1 MKQTLKA
8 CLAGAAVLGALA
20 TTQVTATAGASAAA
34 VPGDP
39 PASDAAACLV
49 PRSGVLE
56 CFPSVG
62 ALLVQVSL
70 DELSPDR
77 SCPLYLYSGVDYTGR
92 LLVVEAQGYWVNL
105 SDCSFD
111 NVTVSFAGTGCGFH
125 LAQNA
130 NGGGSWYPG
139 NTGPWA
145 LSPNMGAG
153 WNDVIS
159 SVHIA

>member
-1 MKQTLKA
+1 MKHTLNT
-8 CLAGAAVLGALA
+8 CLAGAAILAALA
-20 TTQVTATAGASAAA
+20 TSQVAAPAANAAAADPAGAE
-34 VPGDP
+34 
-39 PASDAAACLV
+39 AACLV
-49 PRSGVLE
+49 PQSGVME
-56 CFPSVG
+56 CFPTV
-62 ALLVQVSL
+62 ALLLAQTAVDALVA
-70 DELSPDR
+70 DT

-105 SDCSFD
+105 SDYSFD
-111 NVTVSFAGTGCGFH
+111 NTTVSFAGTGCGFH

-153 WNDVIS
+153 WNDAIS
-159 SVHIA
+159 SVYID